1 MKGDMPII
9 SWSWVWKLT
18 ISENVNQII
27 WHNSMPTLSLLLHS
41 DIFLNLMFE
50 KDATLMIKHSSM
62 FLGTALLS
70 KSIGLRLGLSF

>member
-1 MKGDMPII
+1 
-9 SWSWVWKLT
+9 
-18 ISENVNQII
+18 
-27 WHNSMPTLSLLLHS
+27 
-41 DIFLNLMFE
+41 MFE